1 MLSVLLLFIYFI
13 FLKSQT
19 GFSVPVSL
27 REAALKAS
35 YSERKSM
42 LVCSKSYAEVES
54 EGNLNSSCWWIQYKL
69 NICLCLCS

>member
-1 MLSVLLLFIYFI
+1 MLSGFVLFFLGGVV
-13 FLKSQT
+13 FLKIADCIL
-19 GFSVPVSL
+19 SL

-42 LVCSKSYAEVES
+42 LVCSKCYAEVES